1 MGIQYRLHRSILFH
15 GSLQQSIQT
24 DFIGKIP
31 TRIALGSIFFP
42 DKSLPLMVGFAVG
55 GKEGFYAG
63 AGLGIKTGPLQ
74 LNLGLSQSGGIANSA
89 TGFNLAMDLRLL
101 F

>member
-1 MGIQYRLHRSILFH
+1 
-15 GSLQQSIQT
+15 
-24 DFIGKIP
+24 
-31 TRIALGSIFFP
+31 
-42 DKSLPLMVGFAVG
+42 MVGFAVG

-63 AGLGIKTGPLQ
+63 AGLGIKTGILQ